1 MGTVIATQGAVTGAA
16 ALTGVVAGLGIGAVA
31 GTGYLAKKGITRSA
45 DFIKKHAFEIYK
57 KSFNLCLRE
66 TIHTAKQLEREL
78 EIGDIV
84 EVYDFF
90 FDVQKDKEQILKQY
104 NNYKP
109 KNGDMVEYKGV
120 VVEDDEDKKKKE
132 DKRRR
137 TRNL

>member
-1 MGTVIATQGAVTGAA
+1 M
-16 ALTGVVAGLGIGAVA
+16 
-31 GTGYLAKKGITRSA
+31 
-45 DFIKKHAFEIYK
+45 
-57 KSFNLCLRE
+57 CLRE

-109 KNGDMVEYKGV
+109 KNGDMVEYKKGV
-120 VVEDDEDKKKKE
+120 VVEDDEDKKE
-132 DKRRR
+132 EKRR
-137 TRNL
+137 